1 MEYTNPKYSRVEVFH
16 GRILDRLV
24 DKAIEVCPMGYLV
37 YDLDVKFL
45 NDEYVVIA
53 KIQKEE
59 P

>member
-1 MEYTNPKYSRVEVFH
+1 MLCTNLKHSRVEVFH
-16 GRILDRLV
+16 GQNLDKLV
-24 DKAIEVCPMGYLV
+24 DKAVETCPTGYLV

-45 NDEYVVIA
+45 NAEYVVIA

>member
-1 MEYTNPKYSRVEVFH
+1 MEVFH
-16 GRILDRLV
+16 GSDLDYVV
-24 DKAIEVCPMGYLV
+24 DKAVETCPTGYEI

-45 NDEYVVIA
+45 NAEYVVIA

>member
-1 MEYTNPKYSRVEVFH
+1 MKYTNLKHSRVEVFH
-16 GRILDRLV
+16 GPDLDHVV
-24 DKAIEVCPMGYLV
+24 DKAVETCPTGYLV

-45 NDEYVVIA
+45 KDEYVVIA

>member
-1 MEYTNPKYSRVEVFH
+1 MLCTNLKHSRVEVFH
-16 GRILDRLV
+16 GSDLDHVV
-24 DKAIEVCPMGYLV
+24 DNAIALCPEGYLV

-45 NDEYVVIA
+45 NAEYVVIA

>member
-1 MEYTNPKYSRVEVFH
+1 MKYTNRKYSRVEIFQGPDLPRV
-16 GRILDRLV
+16 V
-24 DKAIEVCPMGYLV
+24 DKAITSCPQGYEV

-45 NDEYVVIA
+45 KDEYVVIA

>member
-1 MEYTNPKYSRVEVFH
+1 MKYTNLKHSRVEVFH
-16 GRILDRLV
+16 GSDLDYVV
-24 DKAIEVCPMGYLV
+24 DKAVETCPTGYEI

-45 NDEYVVIA
+45 NAEYVVIA

>member
-1 MEYTNPKYSRVEVFH
+1 MKHTNPKYSRVEVFH
-16 GRILDRLV
+16 GQNLDKLV
-24 DKAIEVCPMGYLV
+24 DKAVETCPMGYLV

-45 NDEYVVIA
+45 NSEYVVIA

>member
-1 MEYTNPKYSRVEVFH
+1 MLCTNQKYSRVEVFH
-16 GRILDRLV
+16 GPDLDRVV
-24 DKAIEVCPMGYLV
+24 DKAVETCPTGYLV

-45 NDEYVVIA
+45 NAEYVVIA

>member
-1 MEYTNPKYSRVEVFH
+1 MKYTNPKYSRVEVFH
-16 GRILDRLV
+16 GQNLDKLV
-24 DKAIEVCPMGYLV
+24 DKAVETCPMGYLV

-45 NDEYVVIA
+45 KDEYVVIA

>member
-1 MEYTNPKYSRVEVFH
+1 MKYTNLKHSRVEVFH
-16 GRILDRLV
+16 GQNLDKLV
-24 DKAIEVCPMGYLV
+24 DKAVETCPMGYLV

-45 NDEYVVIA
+45 NAEYVVIA